1 MVVFMCRSFEKNE
14 PTFASV
20 GAVREPPLQVKWK
33 IPFSAYH
40 QFMEIVEKILSVM
53 KTENL

>member
-1 MVVFMCRSFEKNE
+1 MCRSFEKNE